1 MNLILA
7 DKIINEALVEDIG
20 RGDITSETII
30 SVDMEAQ
37 AAFISRT
44 AGIVA
49 GLDIAGRVFKMLDPQ
64 CRLEKLISDG
74 ARIEVGQVFAR
85 VFGKARALLT
95 AERVALNFLQH
106 LSGIATETNNIVE
119 TVKSF
124 GVQIADTR
132 KTTPGLRMFEKYAVT
147 VGGGFNHR
155 MGLDDAVLIKDNH
168 LQIAGGVKKAV
179 ELVRKKIGHLI
190 KIEVEVET
198 WEQLKEAVQVG
209 VDVIML
215 DNMDVPTMQ
224 EAVKFVNGRAL
235 TEASGQI
242 TAANA
247 KAVAATG
254 VDIISLGWITH
265 SARPL
270 DISLEIEII

>member
-1 MNLILA
+1 MNMLLA
-7 DKIINEALVEDIG
+7 EKIINDALVEDIG

-30 SVDMEAQ
+30 PADMEAQ
-37 AAFISRT
+37 AVFISRT
-44 AGIVA
+44 VGIVA
-49 GLDIAGRVFKMLDPQ
+49 GLDIAGQVFKMLDPQ
-64 CRLEKLISDG
+64 CRLEKIVSDG
-74 ARIEVGQVFAR
+74 AHIEAGQVFAR

-179 ELVRKKIGHLI
+179 ELVRNKIGHLV
-190 KIEVEVET
+190 KIEVEVEI
-198 WEQLKEAVQVG
+198 WEQLNEAVQVG

-215 DNMDVPTMQ
+215 DNMDTSTMQ

>member
-1 MNLILA
+1 MNLLLA
-7 DKIINEALVEDIG
+7 EKIINDALVEDIG

-30 SVDMEAQ
+30 PADMEAQ
-37 AAFISRT
+37 AVFIART

-49 GLDIAGRVFKMLDPQ
+49 GLDIASRVFEMLDPQ
-64 CRLEKLISDG
+64 CRMEKHVSDG
-74 ARIEVGQVFAR
+74 ARIEAGQVFAR

-119 TVKSF
+119 AVKPY
-124 GVQIADTR
+124 GVRIADTR

-179 ELVRKKIGHLI
+179 ELVRKKIGHLV

-198 WEQLKEAVQVG
+198 WEQLNEAVHVG

-215 DNMDVPTMQ
+215 DNMDVSTMQ
-224 EAVKFVNGRAL
+224 KAVKFINGRAM

-242 TAANA
+242 TAINA

>member
-132 KTTPGLRMFEKYAVT
+132 KTTPGLRMLEKYAVT

-168 LQIAGGVKKAV
+168 LQITGGVKKAV

-247 KAVAATG
+247 KAVAAAG

>member
-1 MNLILA
+1 MNLLLA
-7 DKIINEALVEDIG
+7 DKIINDALLEDIG
-20 RGDITSETII
+20 RGDITTKTII
-30 SVDMEAQ
+30 AADMEAQ
-37 AAFISRT
+37 AVFISRN

-49 GLDIAGRVFKMLDPQ
+49 GLDIAGRVFEKLDPHYS
-64 CRLEKLISDG
+64 LEKIISDG
-74 ARIEVGQVFAR
+74 DQVQAGEAIAR
-85 VFGKARALLT
+85 VSGKAHALLSG
-95 AERVALNFLQH
+95 ERVALNFLQH
-106 LSGIATETNNIVE
+106 LSGIATETRNIVE
-119 TVKSF
+119 IVKPF
-124 GVQIADTR
+124 GVRIADTR

-147 VGGGFNHR
+147 VGGGYNHR

-168 LQIAGGVKKAV
+168 LQIAGGVKQAV
-179 ELVRKKIGHLI
+179 ELVRNKIGHLV

-198 WEQLKEAVQVG
+198 WTQLEEAVQAG

-215 DNMDVPTMQ
+215 DNMNTETMQ
-224 EAVKFVNGRAL
+224 KAVKFVGRRAV

-247 KAVAATG
+247 GAVAATG
-254 VDIISLGWITH
+254 VDVLSLGWITH